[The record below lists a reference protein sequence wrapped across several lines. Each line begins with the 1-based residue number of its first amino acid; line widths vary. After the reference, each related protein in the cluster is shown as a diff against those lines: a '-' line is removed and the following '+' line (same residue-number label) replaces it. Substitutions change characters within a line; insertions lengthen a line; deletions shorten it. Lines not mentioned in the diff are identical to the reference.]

1 MANRGTGNA
10 TNSPAKPIYSEV
22 QSSAAGREQRGVRN
36 QEFPRRKQGQDCHA
50 LRTPARW
57 AGPGMNLSQH
67 RLTGSCLHSLDEPAV
82 TGVVYQHL

>member
-36 QEFPRRKQGQDCHA
+36 QEFPRRKQGRDCNA

-67 RLTGSCLHSLDEPAV
+67 RLIGSCLYSRDEPAV
-82 TGVVYQHL
+82 TGIVCQHL